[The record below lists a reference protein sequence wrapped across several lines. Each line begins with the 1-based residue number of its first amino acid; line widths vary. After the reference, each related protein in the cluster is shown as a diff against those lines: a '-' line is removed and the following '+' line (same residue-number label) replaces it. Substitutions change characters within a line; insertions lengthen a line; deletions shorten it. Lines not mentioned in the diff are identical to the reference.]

1 MRPVVL
7 VSVISGLL
15 LALSSCSD
23 SSMSVAPQGTPHYE
37 KLSLSAVEKQS
48 FTSKEDLDTLF
59 MQTRYAQP
67 EEKNPLY
74 ITISRRLT
82 KDAQYPLANILL
94 DKTTGLTVDE
104 HEEKHLLLAQ
114 QNMNLRRYDKAYQAL
129 INLRDTPAVD
139 HPRYQLLLSWYYYER
154 GSFSSYLLTL
164 NDAIQTAKTKQ
175 TKLSQDLLLVAW
187 ASVQLANRAQ
197 LDQLEAH
204 PEPILKG
211 WVALRSLVDPM
222 DNPSL
227 TRSPEETIVKLTQ
240 WRQDN
245 PEHPG
250 NRLFKRVDYDS
261 KTPLAAPKKINKIG
275 LMLPLT
281 GKNQKASQLIQKSL
295 FSTYFQLR
303 PHDQMLSVYDCGQ
316 KQATTLYTDA
326 IKDDHVQAIIGPLT
340 KSETDQLINEQ
351 PITVPTLV
359 LNGSRFHKPLLT
371 QYSLSPAQETQ
382 QLVMNMR
389 LSGYNHPLVIS
400 DQSPVAQ
407 QISQDFIAQFVG
419 QGGVVADFAL
429 LSGDFN
435 QAVSKALGT
444 ESSQQRYRYIQSL
457 SPDPVRMVL
466 HKRQD
471 IDSIFFTGDLK
482 NARQLVPMLKYHYSG
497 NLPIFST
504 SSVNKSINHFKN
516 KDLSTALFFDTP
528 LSNTNASGPEGARQ
542 VKSLLQKLQSADPKH
557 FSEYYRFYG
566 LGIDAY
572 LITQTSYLWDVLDG
586 YTIIGINGMLFKD
599 SEGNIQRGLSR
610 MVFKDGAAIADQRY
624 DTVREQWR
632 VLTHE
637 HI

>member
-1 MRPVVL
+1 M
-7 VSVISGLL
+7 
-15 LALSSCSD
+15 
-23 SSMSVAPQGTPHYE
+23 
-37 KLSLSAVEKQS
+37 
-48 FTSKEDLDTLF
+48 
-59 MQTRYAQP
+59 
-67 EEKNPLY
+67 
-74 ITISRRLT
+74 
-82 KDAQYPLANILL
+82 
-94 DKTTGLTVDE
+94 
-104 HEEKHLLLAQ
+104 
-114 QNMNLRRYDKAYQAL
+114 
-129 INLRDTPAVD
+129 
-139 HPRYQLLLSWYYYER
+139 
-154 GSFSSYLLTL
+154 
-164 NDAIQTAKTKQ
+164 
-175 TKLSQDLLLVAW
+175 
-187 ASVQLANRAQ
+187 QLASRSQ

-204 PEPILKG
+204 PDPLLKG

-227 TRSPEETIVKLTQ
+227 TRSPEETVAKLTQ
-240 WRQDN
+240 WRQDH

-250 NRLFKRVDYDS
+250 NRLFKHVSHDP
-261 KTPLAAPKKINKIG
+261 KTLIYPKKISKIG

-303 PHDQMLSVYDCGQ
+303 PQDQMLSVYDSGQ
-316 KQATTLYTDA
+316 KQASTLYANA
-326 IKDDHVQAIIGPLT
+326 IKDDHIQAMIGPLT
-340 KSETDQLINEQ
+340 KSETDQLISEQ
-351 PITVPTLV
+351 DISVPTLT

-371 QYSLSPAQETQ
+371 QYSLSPVQETQ

-400 DQSPVAQ
+400 DDSATSQ
-407 QISQDFIAQFVG
+407 QISQDFTTQFVR
-419 QGGVVADFAL
+419 QGGVVSDSTM

-435 QAVSKALGT
+435 QQCLKRWELSRVT
-444 ESSQQRYRYIQSL
+444 RYRFIQSL
-457 SPDPVRMVL
+457 SLSPFMVL

-504 SSVNKSINHFKN
+504 SSVNKSTNHFKN
-516 KDLSTALFFDTP
+516 RDLSTALFFDTP
-528 LSNTNASGPEGARQ
+528 LSNTNTSGPEGARQ
-542 VKSLLQKLQSADPKH
+542 AQSLLQKMHNADPKH
-557 FSEYYRFYG
+557 FSEHYRFYG

-599 SEGNIQRGLSR
+599 SEGNIQRGLTR
-610 MVFKDGAAIADQRY
+610 MVFKDGAAIPDQRY